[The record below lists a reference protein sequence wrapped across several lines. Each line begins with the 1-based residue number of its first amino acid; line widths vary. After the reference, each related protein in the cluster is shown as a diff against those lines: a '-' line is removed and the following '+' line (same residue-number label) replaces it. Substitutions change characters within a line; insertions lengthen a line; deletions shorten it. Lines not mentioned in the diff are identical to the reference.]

1 MPIFLAA
8 FLGGLAS
15 AAASLTGRVLIALG
29 IGYVSYTGISA
40 GLGTLEAQVIANL
53 QALPSQWITVAH
65 LLQLDKVVSIF
76 FSAVAARL
84 VLAGLT
90 SGTLTRMVIK

>member
-1 MPIFLAA
+1 MPIFIAA
-8 FLGGLAS
+8 LLGGLVS

-53 QALPSQWITVAH
+53 QALPAQWITIAH
-65 LLQLDKVVSIF
+65 LLQVDTSVSIM

-90 SGTLTRMVIK
+90 SGALTRMVIK